1 VNPLEHFLRDLAL
14 VLVAAA
20 LITALFQ
27 RLKLPVVL
35 GYLVAGFLVG
45 PRTPPRLVSD
55 PATIQT
61 LSELGVI
68 LLMFSIG
75 LQFRV
80 RQVIALAPTA
90 GLTALVEVSL
100 LLGLGY
106 LAGQLLGWDPV
117 ASLFAGG
124 VVAISST
131 MIVAKVTEDRPPR
144 REFSDFLYAVLVF
157 EDLAAV
163 ILITLLTSLGSG
175 ATVTASLVARIIAG
189 LAVALAI
196 LMGGGMLVVP
206 RAVRAVAKLWKP
218 ETMLVASVGLCFGMA
233 ALAQAAGYS
242 VALGAFLAGCLVAE
256 SGSSQQVEGEVRPV
270 RDMFGAIFFVAV
282 GMQFDIYALAEHWP
296 LAIGF
301 TVLVVVGKVVG
312 VSIGAFLAGRGG
324 HDSVL
329 TGMSM
334 AQIGEF
340 AFIIAGVGLHM
351 RAAPPQLYAV
361 AIAVSAITAFTTPW
375 CVRFAD
381 PVAAWVDRKLP
392 HRLQTFASL
401 YGSWVEMLGT
411 SPGPQTPGRRIRRG
425 VRFLL
430 LDALMILTTVLT
442 YTYLHGGL
450 RDESR
455 SMPGL
460 QPELTKTLLVVGTL
474 AVLAPF
480 VLGIVNV
487 GRGLGLELAA
497 IALPTPP
504 KGKVDNALAPR
515 RLLAVTI
522 QIVAV
527 LLVGVPLV
535 VATLPVVPAFGG
547 VLVLGGVLALLGVG
561 FWRSA
566 QDLEGHFRAGA
577 EVVVSALAKHS
588 HSDQPTVEV
597 ARQLLPGLGDFT
609 ASRIGEG
616 TEADGRTLGE
626 LNLRG
631 RTGATVVAL
640 LRGEERVV
648 FPDAGVRLAGGDLVA
663 LTGSHD
669 AIQAAAEI
677 LRESEKVGSEE

>member
-1 VNPLEHFLRDLAL
+1 MNPLEHFLRDLAL

-20 LITALFQ
+20 LITVIFQ

-55 PATIQT
+55 AATIQT

-90 GLTALVEVSL
+90 GLTALVEVSF

-131 MIVAKVTEDRPPR
+131 MIVAKVTEDHPPK

-157 EDLAAV
+157 EDLGAI
-163 ILITLLTSLGSG
+163 ILITLLTALGSG
-175 ATVTASLVARIIAG
+175 TAVSASLVARIIAG
-189 LAVALAI
+189 LVVALAV
-196 LMGGGMLVVP
+196 LMAAGMLVVP

-256 SGSSQQVEGEVRPV
+256 SGSSQQVESEIRPV

-282 GMQFDIYALAEHWP
+282 GMQFDIHALAEHWP
-296 LAIGF
+296 IALGF
-301 TVLVVVGKVVG
+301 AVLVIAGKLLG
-312 VSIGAFLAGRGG
+312 VSFGAFLAGRGG
-324 HDSVL
+324 HAAVR

-340 AFIIAGVGLHM
+340 AFIIAGVGLQL
-351 RAAPPQLYAV
+351 RAAPPELYAV

-375 CVRFAD
+375 CVRFAE
-381 PVAAWVDRKLP
+381 PLAAWVDRKLP

-401 YGSWVEMLGT
+401 YGSWVDMLGQ
-411 SPGPQTPGRRIRRG
+411 SPRTETPGRRVGRGIRL
-425 VRFLL
+425 LL
-430 LDALMILTTVLT
+430 LDALVVVIIVLT
-442 YTYLHGGL
+442 YAYLHGRLSDGTL
-450 RDESR
+450 SIPASQFD
-455 SMPGL
+455 
-460 QPELTKTLLVVGTL
+460 LTQTLLLIGML

-487 GRGLGLELAA
+487 GRGVGLDLASMT
-497 IALPTPP
+497 LPPPP

-515 RLLAVTI
+515 RLLARTI

-527 LLVGVPLV
+527 LLVGIPLV
-535 VATLPVVPAFGG
+535 VVTLPLVPVFGG

-566 QDLEGHFRAGA
+566 RDLEGHFRAGA
-577 EVVVSALAKHS
+577 EVVVAALAKQS
-588 HSDQPTVEV
+588 RSDEPSVEV
-597 ARQLLPGLGDFT
+597 ARQLLPGLGNFT
-609 ASRIGEG
+609 ALRVGEG
-616 TEADGRTLGE
+616 AEADGRTLGE

-640 LRGEERVV
+640 LSDEERVV
-648 FPDAGVRLAGGDLVA
+648 FPEAGVRLSGGNLVA
-663 LTGSHD
+663 LTGSHN
-669 AIQAAAEI
+669 AIQAAAAI
-677 LRESEKVGSEE
+677 LMGSEGEE